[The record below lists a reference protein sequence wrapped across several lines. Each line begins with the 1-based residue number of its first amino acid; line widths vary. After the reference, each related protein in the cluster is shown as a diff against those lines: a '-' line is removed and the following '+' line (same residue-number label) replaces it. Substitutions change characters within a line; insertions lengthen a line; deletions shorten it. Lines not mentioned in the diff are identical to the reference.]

1 MKTRFE
7 EARNMVEAMAVNYH
21 DETLALDDMEFRGLD
36 EMVISGERVELQK
49 SAQRLFANKLRVP
62 LSYLERCSID
72 LQTENLNYWL
82 EQETRQRDSLFCRFD
97 SRSLR
102 AVFTDRYKALDNTD
116 VLRKMGAYGFEAATE
131 MHLTLDA
138 NMMVVKVPD
147 YSRAFEVNTDKMVPG
162 IAVSNSEVGVLA
174 FSIEAYFYRLVCTNG
189 LISKTQVA
197 SKFRHVSLKAL
208 EEFNGI
214 LSQVVHESQFNQSNL
229 AISAGVEVENPLA
242 TIGSFNRRFL
252 LSKKEGEAVER
263 AWQFES
269 GQTMFNVI
277 NAYTRGAQER
287 ELSNEEAN
295 KLERVGGQILS
306 LVKR

>member
-82 EQETRQRDSLFCRFD
+82 EQEKRQRDSLFCRFD